1 MENYDTINKIEEYF
15 KQINCYGTYNYC
27 FITTTMPSS
36 VFMGMFGAIGALI
49 SIKKNKKVMGY
60 LLNKNDFGIVLIPLV
75 VDTINKNKLD
85 LENHIIIK
93 NEDIEKLTIRSEEV
107 GFKRIRITLKD
118 NTKYILKAANK
129 IKNIDYQK
137 TNLDKFIEI
146 YK

>member
-1 MENYDTINKIEEYF
+1 
-15 KQINCYGTYNYC
+15 
-27 FITTTMPSS
+27 
-36 VFMGMFGAIGALI
+36 
-49 SIKKNKKVMGY
+49 MGY